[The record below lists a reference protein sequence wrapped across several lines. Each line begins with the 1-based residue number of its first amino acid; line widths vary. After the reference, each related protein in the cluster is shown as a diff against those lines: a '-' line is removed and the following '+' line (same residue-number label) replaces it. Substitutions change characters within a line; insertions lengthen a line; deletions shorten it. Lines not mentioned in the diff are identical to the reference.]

1 MRWVIANLQGGLL
14 YELAPYNSIGF
25 DPNPS
30 YIGRGE
36 AFSGRS
42 PGMESSPPWNG
53 ELGLLLHIIGSSG

>member
-1 MRWVIANLQGGLL
+1 MRWMIANLQGGLL
-14 YELAPYNSIGF
+14 YELANIF